1 MFKLRQKVSKKPPS
15 EPIDVESLQ
24 LSSKGQQA
32 KADKTWIHT
41 ELYCLLQS
49 DRDILLNPAAWLN
62 DNIVSAVQKLLKQQ
76 LPVRNGFQDPCCGLT
91 YAFEIMSDE
100 FIQVLHNGHDH
111 WLTISTIGAAKDEV
125 FVFDSM
131 YASVSTKVKHQI
143 AALLATQTK
152 AIKLSFVDVQKQS
165 GGYDCGL
172 FALAFATALVNGIN
186 PGRFLYDQRNMRK
199 HLLECLRNKKMEL
212 FPVLK
217 TRRAEMKI
225 KCEDFIEVYCK
236 CRMPEIVGVD
246 MVQCGKCSEWFHV
259 HCVHVPSEVMEE
271 SNVDWFCY
279 LCV

>member
-1 MFKLRQKVSKKPPS
+1 MFKLRQNVSKKPPS
-15 EPIDVESLQ
+15 EPIDIESLQ

-32 KADKTWIHT
+32 KADETWIHT

-76 LPVRNGFQDPCCGLT
+76 PPVRNGFQDPCCGLT

-143 AALLATQTK
+143 AALLATQSKT
-152 AIKLSFVDVQKQS
+152 IKLSFIDVRKQS
-165 GGYDCGL
+165 AGYDCGL
-172 FALAFATALVNGIN
+172 LALAFATANSPLVFQLI
-186 PGRFLYDQRNMRK
+186 
-199 HLLECLRNKKMEL
+199 LLPQGGLPLR
-212 FPVLK
+212 
-217 TRRAEMKI
+217 A
-225 KCEDFIEVYCK
+225 
-236 CRMPEIVGVD
+236 
-246 MVQCGKCSEWFHV
+246 CG
-259 HCVHVPSEVMEE
+259 
-271 SNVDWFCY
+271 
-279 LCV
+279 